1 MPPKKQQQQQQQQ
14 QPGSQGRGR
23 GRGASA
29 PRQQPQQP
37 AAAAPAWP
45 ARAQQQQQPQ
55 QQGGNGAGRGR
66 GRGRGRGAVEAQPA
80 QPGPATQ
87 QQQHPAR
94 QTPQQQQQ
102 QQQPAQ
108 PTPSAHAPAARA
120 GPPATPAAQQGE
132 VMMRRV
138 QQRLATAPYLTQS
151 FVRRPGFGTVG
162 TPTRVIA
169 NHFKFTKMPNT
180 TIYHYDVVVDPEPS
194 KMVMSK
200 VWEQWEMTHGAQAR
214 AVVVFDGVKNAYSPH
229 DVPAGEVT
237 VTLPPNPDA
246 PPTRRTPKDFKV
258 KLTKVNELNLAVL
271 DAFIQGKVGIDEHI
285 LTCIQAMDIAFRH
298 SASKTMVASGR
309 NFFVRGSNPASLSGG
324 LELWSG
330 LFQSVRPGNGVMT
343 LNVDTAYTAFYK
355 AMSVVKFAH
364 EALNQQRLPANQE
377 LMFRDRSKLEKLLRQ
392 VIVIATHRRDSKLR
406 HRVLRLSREG
416 ADRCMFAYTPEG
428 GAPQQ
433 LSVAQYFKIKYGI
446 LLQYPKLPCL
456 VVGTPQKSVMLPMEC
471 ATIAPDQKFRG
482 KLDEYQ
488 TSDVIKIAA
497 KKPNERQAQILRLFG
512 TLQLNSNKYLQAF
525 GIQVDAQPMVIDA
538 RILDTPALTV
548 GGNRVN
554 RPRDGAWN
562 FVNMRVAN
570 PARISALGVLSF
582 CDPRR
587 ASQDQVADW
596 MDGFFETAEGMGLGF
611 NPNKGTKDNY
621 PIQFAR
627 GNPEG
632 VEAALRAIYQATGN
646 TFKQDPEL
654 IVCLLPAKSTAMYA
668 EVKRIGDTVLGV
680 PTQCLVLNKVQRA
693 NAQYWANVVLKVNTK
708 VSGAY
713 INFRLAQSRFFTES
727 TMLVGADVTHPAP
740 GIHQASIACMVGSLA
755 GNSADRYATVTRQQP
770 HSRQEELGDCKGMF
784 AQLLRAY
791 HAKNN
796 KSFPKRILFYRDG
809 VSEGQ
814 FAAVQQTEVK
824 AIKDVLENA
833 GARDTKLTFVVVQ
846 KRHHTR
852 FFATNLARDTDRSG
866 NLKAGTVVDRGVTD
880 PVNFDF
886 FLQSQAGL
894 QGTSRPTRYFVLH
907 DDVGWTAD
915 DLQMFTYHLCYTYA
929 RCTRSVS
936 VAPPAYYAH
945 LACFRARHH
954 ATGGIDASE
963 TTSVYSTGSGGAGEP
978 AAIPMVSTKLKD
990 SMYFM

>member
-14 QPGSQGRGR
+14 QQ
-23 GRGASA
+23 
-29 PRQQPQQP
+29 RQQPGGQGSRHGRGTSASRQQP
-37 AAAAPAWP
+37 AQQPVTAAPAWP
-45 ARAQQQQQPQ
+45 ALGQQQQEQH
-55 QQGGNGAGRGR
+55 QQGGGSGAGRGR
-66 GRGRGRGAVEAQPA
+66 GRGRGAVSRQP
-80 QPGPATQ
+80 QGLAT
-87 QQQHPAR
+87 
-94 QTPQQQQQ
+94 QQ
-102 QQQPAQ
+102 QQQPARPPPHQQQQQ
-108 PTPSAHAPAARA
+108 PTQRTPPAPAPAARA
-120 GPPATPAAQQGE
+120 APPAAPAAQQGE
-132 VMMRRV
+132 AMMYRV
-138 QQRLATAPYLTQS
+138 QQRLATAPYLTKS

-162 TPTRVIA
+162 RPTRVIA
-169 NHFKFTKMPNT
+169 NHFKFTKMPNAT
-180 TIYHYDVVVDPEPS
+180 VYHYDVVVDPEPS
-194 KMVMSK
+194 KTVMAK
-200 VWEQWEMTHGAQAR
+200 VWDQWEATHGAQAR

-229 DVPAGEVT
+229 DVPTGEVT

-246 PPTRRTPKDFKV
+246 PPTRRTPKEFKV
-258 KLTKVNELNLAVL
+258 RLTRVNELNLAVL

-298 SASKTMVASGR
+298 SAGKTMVASGR
-309 NFFVRGSNPASLSGG
+309 NFFVRGSNPAPLSGG

-330 LFQSVRPGNGVMT
+330 LFQSVRPGNSVMT
-343 LNVDTAYTAFYK
+343 LNIDTAYTAFYK
-355 AMSVVKFAH
+355 AISVVQFAR
-364 EALNQQRLPANQE
+364 EALNQQLPGNQE

-392 VIVIATHRRDSKLR
+392 AIVIAKHRRDSKLR

-416 ADRCMFAYTPEG
+416 ADRCMFMYAPEG

-433 LSVAQYFKIKYGI
+433 LSVAQYFKLKYDVT
-446 LLQYPKLPCL
+446 LQYPKLPCL
-456 VVGTPQKSVMLPMEC
+456 IVGTPLKSVMLPMEC

-482 KLDEYQ
+482 KLDENQ

-497 KKPNERQAQILRLFG
+497 KKPNERQAQIMRLFG
-512 TLQLNSNKYLQAF
+512 TLQLNSNKYLHAF

-538 RILDTPALTV
+538 RILDAPALAV
-548 GGNRVN
+548 GGNRVS

-570 PARISALGVLSF
+570 PARITALGVLSF

-587 ASQDQVADW
+587 ASQGQVAVW
-596 MDGFFETAEGMGLGF
+596 MDEFFETAEGMGLGF
-611 NPNKGTKDNY
+611 NPNKKTKENY

-627 GNPEG
+627 SNPEG
-632 VEAALRAIYQATGN
+632 VEAALRAVYQATGN

-680 PTQCLVLNKVQRA
+680 PTQCLVLSKVQRA
-693 NAQYWANVVLKVNTK
+693 NTQYWANVALKVNTK

-727 TMLVGADVTHPAP
+727 TMLVGVDVTHPAP
-740 GIHQASIACMVGSLA
+740 GVHQASIACMVGSLT
-755 GNSADRYATVTRQQP
+755 GNSADRYATVTQQQP
-770 HSRQEELGDCKGMF
+770 QSRQEELGDCKGMF

-791 HAKNN
+791 HTKNN
-796 KSFPKRILFYRDG
+796 NSFPKRILLYRDG

-814 FAAVQQTEVK
+814 FAAVHQIEVK
-824 AIKDVLENA
+824 AIKDVLEKA

-852 FFATNLARDTDRSG
+852 FFATNPALDTDRSG
-866 NLKAGTVVDRGVTD
+866 NLKAGTVVDHGVTD

-907 DDVGWTAD
+907 DDVGWSAD
-915 DLQMFTYHLCYTYA
+915 NLQMFTYHLCYTYA

-963 TTSVYSTGSGGAGEP
+963 TASVYSTGSGGAGEP

>member
-1 MPPKKQQQQQQQQ
+1 MPPKKPQQQQQQQQ
-14 QPGSQGRGR
+14 QTSGQGRGR
-23 GRGASA
+23 GRGSSA

-37 AAAAPAWP
+37 ALS
-45 ARAQQQQQPQ
+45 QQQQQPQ
-55 QQGGNGAGRGR
+55 QQGGGGG
-66 GRGRGRGAVEAQPA
+66 GTGRGAVEAQPA
-80 QPGPATQ
+80 QQGPVTQ
-87 QQQHPAR
+87 Q
-94 QTPQQQQQ
+94 QQQQQ
-102 QQQPAQ
+102 QQQPAH
-108 PTPSAHAPAARA
+108 PTPPAPAPAARA
-120 GPPATPAAQQGE
+120 APPAAPAAQQGE
-132 VMMRRV
+132 AMMRRV
-138 QQRLATAPYLTQS
+138 QERLATVPYLTQS
-151 FVRRPGFGTVG
+151 FVCRPGFGKVG
-162 TPTRVIA
+162 TPTKVIA
-169 NHFKFTKMPNT
+169 NHFKFTKMPNA

-194 KMVMSK
+194 KTVMAK
-200 VWEQWEMTHGAQAR
+200 VWDQWEATHGAQAR

-271 DAFIQGKVGIDEHI
+271 DAFIQGKAGIDEHI

-298 SASKTMVASGR
+298 SAGKTMVASGR
-309 NFFVRGSNPASLSGG
+309 NFFVRGSNPAPLSGG
-324 LELWSG
+324 LELWSA

-343 LNVDTAYTAFYK
+343 LNVDTACTAFYK
-355 AMSVVKFAH
+355 AIPVVQFAH
-364 EALNQQRLPANQE
+364 EALNQAQ
-377 LMFRDRSKLEKLLRQ
+377 LRPTKSSL
-392 VIVIATHRRDSKLR
+392 IVIATHRRDSKLR

-416 ADRCMFAYTPEG
+416 ADRCMFTYTPEG

-446 LLQYPKLPCL
+446 LLQNPKLPCL
-456 VVGTPQKSVMLPMEC
+456 VVGTPQRSVMLPMEC

-488 TSDVIKIAA
+488 TSEVIKIAA
-497 KKPNERQAQILRLFG
+497 KGPNERQAQIIHLFG
-512 TLQLNSNKYLQAF
+512 TLQLKYLQAF
-525 GIQVDAQPMVIDA
+525 GIQVNTQPMAIDA
-538 RILDTPALTV
+538 RILDAPALAV
-548 GGNRVN
+548 GGDRVN
-554 RPRDGAWN
+554 WPRDGAWN
-562 FVNMRVAN
+562 FDNMRVAN

-582 CDPRR
+582 CGPRR
-587 ASQDQVADW
+587 ASQNQVADW
-596 MDGFFETAEGMGLGF
+596 MDEFFETAEGMGLGF
-611 NPNKGTKDNY
+611 NPNKGTKDKY

-627 GNPEG
+627 SNPEG
-632 VEAALRAIYQATGN
+632 VEAALRAVYQATGN

-654 IVCLLPAKSTAMYA
+654 IVCLLPAKSTAMSA
-668 EVKRIGDTVLGV
+668 E
-680 PTQCLVLNKVQRA
+680 RA
-693 NAQYWANVVLKVNTK
+693 NVQYWANVALKVNTK

-740 GIHQASIACMVGSLA
+740 GTHQASIACMVGSLT
-755 GNSADRYATVTRQQP
+755 GNSADRYATVTWQQP
-770 HSRQEELGDCKGMF
+770 QSRQEELGDCKGMF

-791 HAKNN
+791 NAKNN
-796 KSFPKRILFYRDG
+796 QSFPKRILFYRDG

-814 FAAVQQTEVK
+814 FVAVHQTEVK

-833 GARDTKLTFVVVQ
+833 GAREIRLTFVVVQ

-852 FFATNLARDTDRSG
+852 FFATNPARDTDRSG

-915 DLQMFTYHLCYTYA
+915 DLQMFTYHLCFTFA

-936 VAPPAYYAH
+936 VVPPAYYAH

-963 TTSVYSTGSGGAGEP
+963 TASVYSTGSGGAGEP
-978 AAIPMVSTKLKD
+978 AAFPMVSTKLKD